1 MEAVYYAARANFRRL
16 LGEHPTWTR
25 QQYAQAVG
33 MSQGWVKKWSKRLR
47 AVPPDDEAVL
57 HSQSRARKHPPEH
70 ISEEVVDRILEM
82 RDQPPEGLRRTPGPK
97 ALLYYLP
104 RDADLAASGARLPR
118 SSRTIYRILC
128 QAGRIPHHVPSLHD
142 PLERPMPMSQWQLD
156 FKDASTVVAEPD
168 GKRQHVVEVL
178 NTVDMGTSVL
188 VAAQVRADFTAESTL
203 EMVAQLLRTH
213 GCPRQLTVDR
223 DVRFVSSPHGSDFPS
238 ALVRFCHCLGIAVRL
253 CDPHHPEQNGFVE
266 RYHRTYQAECLAV
279 QRPQTL
285 AEVREVTE
293 QFARHYNEERPHQ
306 GLSCGNRPPRV
317 AFPILPE
324 LPAVPDVINP
334 DRWLQISD
342 GLSVVR
348 TVSRNGTVS
357 IDLKDYYVGQA
368 LAGQRVALHVSAKEQ
383 AWIVIQGTQRLKTLP
398 LKGLYGAALP
408 FDAFVQLM
416 MQQARAEQRLRTA
429 QERRARQ
436 GSFSSP

>member
-57 HSQSRARKHPPEH
+57 HSQSRARKHPPER

-118 SSRTIYRILC
+118 SSRTIYRLLC
-128 QAGRIPHHVPSLHD
+128 QAGRIPHRVPSLHD

-213 GCPRQLTVDR
+213 GCPRHLTVDR

-238 ALVRFCHCLGIAVRL
+238 ALVRFCHCLGIALGRSL
-253 CDPHHPEQNGFVE
+253 
-266 RYHRTYQAECLAV
+266 R
-279 QRPQTL
+279 
-285 AEVREVTE
+285 
-293 QFARHYNEERPHQ
+293 
-306 GLSCGNRPPRV
+306 CG
-317 AFPILPE
+317 
-324 LPAVPDVINP
+324 
-334 DRWLQISD
+334 
-342 GLSVVR
+342 
-348 TVSRNGTVS
+348 
-357 IDLKDYYVGQA
+357 K
-368 LAGQRVALHVSAKEQ
+368 
-383 AWIVIQGTQRLKTLP
+383 
-398 LKGLYGAALP
+398 
-408 FDAFVQLM
+408 
-416 MQQARAEQRLRTA
+416 
-429 QERRARQ
+429 
-436 GSFSSP
+436 